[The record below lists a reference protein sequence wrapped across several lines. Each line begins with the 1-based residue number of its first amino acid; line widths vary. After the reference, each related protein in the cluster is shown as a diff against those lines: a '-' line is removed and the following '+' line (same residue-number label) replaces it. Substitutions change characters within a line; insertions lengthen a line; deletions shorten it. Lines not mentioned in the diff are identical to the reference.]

1 MIEKEIVLITGGGG
15 VLGGE
20 IAKAFAGP
28 QTIVVLTGR
37 TLETLNTKAEEVLK
51 EQADENGDVTVS
63 TFTSDVLDSDALE
76 ALRDY
81 ITDTYGRL
89 DVLVNAAGGNQKGAT
104 IAPDE
109 TFFDLDLE
117 AIEQVT
123 DLNFMGTV
131 MPCYILGPLM
141 AEQERASILN
151 ISSMASDRVITRVM
165 GYSASKAA
173 MENFTRSLAVEM
185 ALKFGEH
192 IRVNALAPG
201 FFIADQNRELLTN
214 EDGTYTDRGKTIIT
228 NTPMNRF
235 GEPHEVAGA
244 AAFLCSEEASFITAT
259 VLPVDGGFSAFS
271 GV

>member
-1 MIEKEIVLITGGGG
+1 MIDKKVVLITGGGG

-20 IAKAFAGP
+20 IAKAFAGTD
-28 QTIVVLTGR
+28 TIVVLTGR
-37 TLETLNTKAEEVLK
+37 TLESLDKKAQEIKNEIGNGAIVDTL
-51 EQADENGDVTVS
+51 
-63 TFTSDVLDSDALE
+63 TSDVLDLDALK

-81 ITDTYGRL
+81 LQKNYGRL

-104 IAPDE
+104 IAPDQ

-123 DLNFMGTV
+123 NLNFMGTV
-131 MPCYILGPLM
+131 MPCYVLGPLM
-141 AEQERASILN
+141 AEQNRASILN

-185 ALKFGEH
+185 ALKYGEH

-214 EDGTYTDRGKTIIT
+214 EDGSYTERGNTIIT
-228 NTPMNRF
+228 NTPMKRF
-235 GEPHEVAGA
+235 GKPHEVAGA
-244 AAFLCSEEASFITAT
+244 AAFLCSDEASFITAT